1 MHTSGTTR
9 ASGTSAASGTA
20 RAGGED
26 MSTFSGPV
34 RPSARVRRPVLASV
48 LVAVLGAG
56 CLASCGSDDGDDG
69 AAEGSGTSVA
79 QDEAAAEGAAEPEA
93 EATACTSAEEP
104 LRIVLVND
112 DGVIN
117 PAIDVMI
124 DLFAEQTEIDLEV
137 TAIAPAEER
146 SGTSDSTTPGG
157 AAFHETTT
165 PGGNASY
172 AVEGFPAD
180 AVDVALDDLGLEPHL
195 VVSGINPGQNFGP
208 VAAISGTVGVGRTAV
223 RRGIPALAVSGGAI
237 FDEAQFEVGA
247 DLALDWIVENC
258 DDLVAGGF
266 QTDTVTSINLPA
278 CPADQIG
285 PLLEVPRALEL
296 PEVPEGDNIFA
307 SSCDQSDPD
316 PADDIA
322 AVRAG
327 YASITQV
334 EPEL

>member
-1 MHTSGTTR
+1 MRTSGRTR
-9 ASGTSAASGTA
+9 TS
-20 RAGGED
+20 GED
-26 MSTFSGPV
+26 LSPVSGSA
-34 RPSARVRRPVLASV
+34 RPSARLRRPVLAAA
-48 LVAVLGAG
+48 LVVVLGAG
-56 CLASCGSDDGDDG
+56 CLASCGSDDGA
-69 AAEGSGTSVA
+69 AAESGTSVA
-79 QDEAAAEGAAEPEA
+79 QEEAAAEGAAGDATEPDVA
-93 EATACTSAEEP
+93 ATACTSAEDP

-112 DGVIN
+112 DGVVN

-124 DLFAEQTEIDLEV
+124 DIFAEQTEIDLDV

-157 AAFHETTT
+157 AAFYETAT

-180 AVDVALDDLGLEPHL
+180 AVNVALDDLGLEPHL

-278 CPADQIG
+278 CPADRIG

-296 PEVPEGDNIFA
+296 PDVPEGDNVFS

-327 YASITQV
+327 YSSITQV